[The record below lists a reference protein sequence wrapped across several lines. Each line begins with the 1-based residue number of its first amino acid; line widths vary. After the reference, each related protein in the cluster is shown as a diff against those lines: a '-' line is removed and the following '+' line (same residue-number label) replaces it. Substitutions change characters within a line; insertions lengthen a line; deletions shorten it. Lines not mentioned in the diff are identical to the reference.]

1 MAEVHIN
8 PEIINSTI
16 EEYKSEDN
24 TFGVEYIYEK
34 NNIKI
39 CKFHLRGKECKVL
52 FYIKKHTVNM
62 IPEGKNKEE
71 ANKLI
76 KYIASK
82 GLDTNVASRTVVFKF
97 DKNMLYTMIEYFEN
111 DKVGLLEIV
120 KISDKI
126 YKFIGFN
133 KDEITLTF
141 FENKNKA
148 MIQGKPLQAYCIVA
162 TYLCELSEFNLDEI
176 IAINNEFTGACTAN
190 SIIRDE
196 MKQKLGYSY
205 TYLPEALKKSISG
218 SISLLKSKT
227 YCEDYKGCLAGIFV
241 ALEGY
246 LKKILINKFNYKL
259 QRKNTFSMFYI
270 EEGFK
275 ECNIDLNNDISNEE
289 KIELKKLYSLYRNKR
304 NVYLH
309 SSIDSELTAVIENL
323 KDAQS
328 LSDQI
333 LKTMNDSYCV
343 FFKNNER

>member
-8 PEIINSTI
+8 PEIINSII
-16 EEYKSEDN
+16 EEYKSKDN
-24 TFGVEYIYEK
+24 TFGVKYIYEK
-34 NNIKI
+34 NNRRI
-39 CKFHLRGKECKVL
+39 CEFHLGGKECKAS

-76 KYIASK
+76 KYIAAK

-97 DKNMLYTMIEYFEN
+97 DKNMLDRMIAYFEN

-120 KISDKI
+120 KTSDKI

-141 FENKNKA
+141 FETKNKA

-162 TYLCELSEFNLDEI
+162 TYLCELDEFNLDEI
-176 IAINNEFTGACTAN
+176 ININNEFTGVCTAS

-205 TYLPEALKKSISG
+205 EYLTEALKKSISG

-227 YCEDYKGCLAGIFV
+227 YCEDYKGCLAGDFV

-246 LKKILINKFNYKL
+246 LKEILKNKFHYRL

-270 EEGFK
+270 EK
-275 ECNIDLNNDISNEE
+275 ISRTCDIDLDSNINNEE
-289 KIELKKLYSLYRNKR
+289 KIELKKLYSLYSDKR

-309 SSIDSELTAVIENL
+309 SSIHSELTAVIENL

-333 LKTMNDSYCV
+333 LKTINDSYCV
-343 FFKNNER
+343 FFKK